1 MSTRILIADDSRAL
15 RTALRQ
21 LLESSDQWE
30 IIDVENGQE
39 AVTKALEILPNV
51 VILDFAMPVM
61 NGLTAA
67 RELSKRAPQIPLL
80 MHTLYSSPQ
89 VEVEARKVGIRK
101 VIPKTDTKGLV
112 DAVLE
117 LLPYHCPISHEA
129 ETQIGLPQVSIPPQT
144 TQSTPVQSSATPAV
158 IASPPGDPEKPG
170 ASDRTQEVAE
180 PDEDKGDRRI
190 AS

>member
-89 VEVEARKVGIRK
+89 VELEARKVGIRK
-101 VIPKTDTKGLV
+101 VIPKTDTNR
-112 DAVLE
+112 
-117 LLPYHCPISHEA
+117 PYEA
-129 ETQIGLPQVSIPPQT
+129 MRRSPL
-144 TQSTPVQSSATPAV
+144 SS
-158 IASPPGDPEKPG
+158 
-170 ASDRTQEVAE
+170 
-180 PDEDKGDRRI
+180 
-190 AS
+190 

>member
-89 VEVEARKVGIRK
+89 VELEARKVGIRK
-101 VIPKTDTKGLV
+101 VIPKTDTNR
-112 DAVLE
+112 
-117 LLPYHCPISHEA
+117 PYEA
-129 ETQIGLPQVSIPPQT
+129 MRRSPSSVSG
-144 TQSTPVQSSATPAV
+144 SAT
-158 IASPPGDPEKPG
+158 S
-170 ASDRTQEVAE
+170 
-180 PDEDKGDRRI
+180 
-190 AS
+190 